1 MERHW
6 GLQRNPFVDPNG
18 GVAVMATPVLEE
30 ALARLDYLSRRRR
43 RLGIVYGDSGFGKT
57 VTLRTF
63 RRDLLSRGE
72 SSALITAAGCDADE
86 AQYRFADALGA
97 LRTQLRTQGNLRT
110 PGAFRRAVTRAVE
123 NLALLERPFGLLIDD
138 VDQAAPDFL
147 EALLALTK
155 IGEHAGAPLSIVIA
169 SSSSGIPASLS
180 EQIDLTVRLAPWS
193 RVDVGQVLA
202 EALADAGRTEPAFD
216 EQAIWRIQEL
226 SGGVPRLVIR
236 LAELALVAGAADRR
250 ALVTVDLVE
259 AIACEILPP
268 AAPPRFDGVFAD

>member
-57 VTLRTF
+57 VALRTF

-86 AQYRFADALGA
+86 AQYRFADAFGT
-97 LRTQLRTQGNLRT
+97 LRIPLRT
-110 PGAFRRAVTRAVE
+110 PGDVRRAVTRGVE
-123 NLALLERPFGLLIDD
+123 NLALAERPFALLIDD

-155 IGEHAGAPLSIVIA
+155 IGEHAGAPLSVAIA
-169 SSSSGIPASLS
+169 SSSSAIPANLAA
-180 EQIDLTVRLAPWS
+180 QIDLTVRLAPWS
-193 RVDVGQVLA
+193 RADVGQVLRD
-202 EALADAGRTEPAFD
+202 ALADAGRTEPAFD

-226 SGGVPRLVIR
+226 SGGVPRLVVR
-236 LAELALVAGAADRR
+236 LSELALVAGAADRR

-259 AIACEILPP
+259 AIASEILPP
-268 AAPPRFDGVFAD
+268 AAPSRFDGVFAD